1 MVLINILPLTGPDRL
16 SRFLMMINV
25 SGNFAM
31 NVGSVRMTVAFGE
44 LLHGNGCSSL
54 WFGRGQM

>member
-1 MVLINILPLTGPDRL
+1 
-16 SRFLMMINV
+16 MMINV